1 MKRRSIALSAVV
13 ALLSTVITSCANFQ
27 SDNSN
32 TEEMPTSSITTEP
45 TETFVVI
52 TDVVPT
58 TTSVLTTTTVATTL
72 ELTETTQPET
82 TTTTEAQPM
91 TTQPTTQAET
101 TTAPVPTTP
110 EMTTIASTTEAET
123 LTNPPMPTEPA
134 VTSTTTTTTTAAP
147 VVTEEPVI
155 PVIPQ
160 TGIQELPA
168 ELMQI
173 VQKYQRI
180 YPNMSIGVGIYSM
193 DGNSGYEYNAT
204 QLFNGACTI
213 KAAYSLFVCSYCDEH
228 GIDIETEQLYYT
240 SAYHHGGSGVI
251 HDWGYNKWYSVHD
264 LLKYLCDYSDNDAM
278 KLLISRFTM
287 SDFYNF
293 IIPLGGESDWAN
305 WNGGRA
311 SVQQRRNEW
320 IAIYNYINSDAP
332 NAGNLRKF
340 LTNTRYCY
348 LVKGMQY
355 VPTYMHKSGWC
366 DSYSYPS
373 AADAAIIQNR
383 TGTYLMVVM
392 TQDYSTGNGHTDAI
406 AELGNAIDD
415 YFYSPGF
422 FW

>member
-1 MKRRSIALSAVV
+1 MKRRSIALSAEV
-13 ALLSTVITSCANFQ
+13 ALLSIVITGCANFQ
-27 SDNSN
+27 TSESSVG
-32 TEEMPTSSITTEP
+32 ERPTSSVTTEP
-45 TETFVVI
+45 TETVVVI
-52 TDVVPT
+52 TDVAPT
-58 TTSVLTTTTVATTL
+58 TTSVLTTTTVATTFS
-72 ELTETTQPET
+72 ET
-82 TTTTEAQPM
+82 TTKAQTTST
-91 TTQPTTQAET
+91 TTQPTNLAET
-101 TTAPVPTTP
+101 TTAPEPTT
-110 EMTTIASTTEAET
+110 EVTTIVSTAEVET
-123 LTNPPMPTEPA
+123 LVNPPMPTEPT
-134 VTSTTTTTTTAAP
+134 VTSTTTTTAAP
-147 VVTEEPVI
+147 VVTEAPVI
-155 PVIPQ
+155 PAIPQ
-160 TGIQELPA
+160 TGIQELPT

-173 VQKYQRI
+173 VQKYQLL
-180 YPNMSIGVGIYSM
+180 YPKMSIGVGIYSM

-228 GIDIETEQLYYT
+228 DIDITTEQLYYT
-240 SAYHHGGSGVI
+240 SAHHHGGSGVI
-251 HDWGYNKWYSVHD
+251 HDWGYDKWYSVHD
-264 LLKYLCDYSDNDAM
+264 LLKYLCDVSDNDAM
-278 KLLISRFTM
+278 KLLISRFPM

-293 IIPLGGESDWAN
+293 IIPLGGESDRAN

-320 IAIYNYINSDAP
+320 LAIYNYINSDAP
-332 NAGNLRKF
+332 NADNLRKF
-340 LTNTRYCY
+340 LTNTQYCY

>member
-1 MKRRSIALSAVV
+1 MKRRSIALSAAV
-13 ALLSTVITSCANFQ
+13 ALLSTVITGCSNFQ
-27 SDNSN
+27 TGDSSAG
-32 TEEMPTSSITTEP
+32 EMPTSSVTTEAP
-45 TETFVVI
+45 ETIAVI

-58 TTSVLTTTTVATTL
+58 TTSALTTTTVTTTSTTATT
-72 ELTETTQPET
+72 TAATTTIATTQST
-82 TTTTEAQPM
+82 TL
-91 TTQPTTQAET
+91 AET
-101 TTAPVPTTP
+101 TTIPEPTT
-110 EMTTIASTTEAET
+110 EVATIAPTTEAET

-134 VTSTTTTTTTAAP
+134 VSSTTTTTAAP
-147 VVTEEPVI
+147 VVTEIPVI
-155 PVIPQ
+155 PVNPQ
-160 TGIQELPA
+160 TGIQELPT

-193 DGNSGYEYNAT
+193 DGSSGYEYNAS

-213 KAAYSLFVCSYCDEH
+213 KAAYALFVCSYCDEH
-228 GIDIETEQLYYT
+228 DIDITTEQLYYT
-240 SAYHHGGSGVI
+240 SAHHHGGSGVI

-264 LLKYLCDYSDNDAM
+264 LLTYLCNYSDNDAM
-278 KLLISRFTM
+278 KLLISRFPM

-320 IAIYNYINSDAP
+320 LAIYNYINSDAT

-340 LTNTRYCY
+340 LTNTKYCY